1 MKFSCCIEM
10 IFTEVEFIKRF
21 EAAKKAGFDYVEF
34 WNWDNKDIPAI
45 KRELQ
50 NTGLKMAALQG
61 NGRGRMVDKN
71 DHAIYLEDVKKGID
85 IAAELGSLNAFV
97 MSDILQE
104 DRTVKPMDHPIS
116 DEEKRENTI
125 SILHE
130 IAPIAKAAGVTMV
143 IEPLNI
149 YVDHKGYSL
158 YNTAPGAD
166 IINEIN
172 HPNIRLLYDAYH
184 MQIMEGNIC
193 ENIKAH
199 HKTFGHFHIADVPG
213 RFQPGT
219 GELNYVNILKT
230 LKGVGYD
237 RVVGWEFEPTGGS
250 SEQVAKD
257 TFALLNSV

>member
-21 EAAKKAGFDYVEF
+21 EAAKKAGFEYVEF
-34 WNWDNKDIPAI
+34 WNWNNKDIPAI

-50 NTGLKMAALQG
+50 NTGLKLAAFQG

-71 DHAIYLEDVKKGID
+71 DHVVYLEDVKKGLEV
-85 IAAELGSLNAFV
+85 AAELKSMNAFV

-116 DEEKRENTI
+116 DEEKLENTLI
-125 SILHE
+125 MLRQ
-130 IAPIAKAAGVTMV
+130 IAPLAKDAGVTMV

-149 YVDHKGYSL
+149 YVDHAGYSL
-158 YNTAPGAD
+158 CNTAPGAD
-166 IINEIN
+166 IIKEVN

-193 ENIKAH
+193 ENIKKYH
-199 HKTFGHFHIADVPG
+199 SYFGHFHIADVPG

-219 GELNYVNILKT
+219 GELNYVNILKA
-230 LKGVGYD
+230 LKDTGYD
-237 RVVGWEFEPTGGS
+237 RIVGWEFEPKGS
-250 SEQVAKD
+250 SEQVVKD
-257 TFALLNSV
+257 TFAMLSGI